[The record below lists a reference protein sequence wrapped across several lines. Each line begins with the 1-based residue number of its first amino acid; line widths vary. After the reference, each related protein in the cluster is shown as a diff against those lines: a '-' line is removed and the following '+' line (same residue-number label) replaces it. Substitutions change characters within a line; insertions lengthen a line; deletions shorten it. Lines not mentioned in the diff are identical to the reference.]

1 METIGDN
8 RGQGTIGE
16 VEMERNNNDSCIA
29 TKGVRRSKVEVTS
42 EQRSEVSPKTS
53 ELDLNGLDV
62 KYGI

>member
-8 RGQGTIGE
+8 RGQGTIVE

-42 EQRSEVSPKTS
+42 EQRSEVSPKGQSWT
-53 ELDLNGLDV
+53 
-62 KYGI
+62 

>member
-1 METIGDN
+1 
-8 RGQGTIGE
+8 
-16 VEMERNNNDSCIA
+16 MERNNNGGCIA
-29 TKGVRRSKVEVTS
+29 TKGVRRSNVEVTS